1 MPALLNLVV
10 NRPQL
15 LTEHAEAYAALVAS
29 EVGRWSALWQRRALL
44 RALAGANT
52 LVAIVLAGVALMLW
66 AALPGVPAQAAWALV
81 GVPLLPLAVA
91 LACLIATPQ
100 PAERSAFD
108 VIRQQIDADL
118 ALLRPATSA

>member
-29 EVGRWSALWQRRALL
+29 EVSRWSALWQRRALL
-44 RALAGANT
+44 RLLAAGSALVG
-52 LVAIVLAGVALMLW
+52 VVLAGVALMLW
-66 AALPGVPAQAAWALV
+66 SALPAVPAQAAWALL
-81 GVPLLPLAVA
+81 GVPLLPLALA
-91 LACLIATPQ
+91 LACLLATP

-108 VIRQQIDADL
+108 VIRQQVDADL
-118 ALLRPATSA
+118 ALLRQATGP

>member
-15 LTEHAEAYAALVAS
+15 LTEHADAYASLVAS
-29 EVGRWSALWQRRALL
+29 ELGRWSALWQRRALL
-44 RALAGANT
+44 RLLAAGSA
-52 LVAIVLAGVALMLW
+52 LVAVMLAGVALMLW
-66 AALPGVPAQAAWALV
+66 SALPAVPAQAAWALF
-81 GVPLLPLAVA
+81 GVPALPLAVA
-91 LACLIATPQ
+91 VACLLATPP

-118 ALLRPATSA
+118 ALLRQATGP